1 MTHKTHRYFCH
12 LLLLASLF
20 CTAVHFFFLFHASP
34 ARDDFNRASVAG
46 PLVKSVIEFHQTW
59 SGRWSAT
66 ALQIAL
72 GRNFDLIGH
81 YPALIFPFTLIFFLG
96 CLGFISLVAAPSA
109 TRFARIGLAWLLSC
123 LIWLNL
129 PEPGEVLYWLT
140 GAVEYLLPV
149 MLGVIV
155 LAWLARAEASRPT
168 LRYIHAAGLALAT
181 LFMTGLHDILGL
193 YFICVLLLILIYRLA
208 RKMKA
213 GLLPLL
219 IAVAA
224 AGFLLTIAT
233 PGVSAR
239 RAAYAS
245 LAPEAGGLLL
255 RGLLK
260 TAQIFCA
267 QFLLAPS
274 LILGSLLVLAAGAG
288 RQLGPRWLERDRAFF
303 RIAFPILAIASPLG
317 LMLVVML
324 GGLYDPPPRLVDAAF
339 IIFVF
344 GWVLGLIAWMPPEP
358 VTLAPRARRLLSAAF
373 VLFILAFF
381 TSGNSYRAASDA
393 VMRLRPYARAT
404 HARTAQMRSAA
415 ADPRARVTLAPL
427 PRRPLLYPDAEIS
440 PDPGH
445 PLNRGY
451 AAFFGVAS
459 VRLNDPHAR

>member
-1 MTHKTHRYFCH
+1 MAWCV
-12 LLLLASLF
+12 
-20 CTAVHFFFLFHASP
+20 AVHLFFLFHASP

-46 PLVKSVIEFHQTW
+46 PLVQSVIQFHQTW

-72 GRNFDLIGH
+72 GRNFDPIGH
-81 YPALIFPFTLIFFLG
+81 YPALMIPFTLIFFLG
-96 CLGFISLVAAPSA
+96 CLSFISLVAAPSA
-109 TRFARIGLAWLLSC
+109 TRLARFGLAWLLSC

-149 MLGVIV
+149 MSGVIL
-155 LAWLARAEASRPT
+155 LAWLARAEASRPP
-168 LRYIHAAGLALAT
+168 LRYIHAAGLAIAT
-181 LFMTGLHDILGL
+181 LFMTGLHDVIGL
-193 YFICVLLLILIYRLA
+193 YFLCVLLLILIYRLA
-208 RKMKA
+208 CKMKA

-224 AGFLLTIAT
+224 VGFLLTIAT

-255 RGLLK
+255 RGILK
-260 TAQIFCA
+260 TVQIFCA

-274 LILGSLLVLAAGAG
+274 LILGSVIVLVGGAG
-288 RQLGPRWLERDRAFF
+288 RMVGPRWIERDRAFF
-303 RIAFPILAIASPLG
+303 RLAFPVLAIVSPLG

-324 GGLYDPPPRLVDAAF
+324 GGLYDPPPRLADAAF
-339 IIFVF
+339 IIFIF
-344 GWVLGLIAWMPPEP
+344 GWVLSLIAWMPTKLEM
-358 VTLAPRARRLLSAAF
+358 AISPRARGLIAIAGFLF
-373 VLFILAFF
+373 VLSFF

-415 ADPRARVTLAPL
+415 ADPRACVTLAPL
-427 PRRPLLYPDAEIS
+427 PQRPLLYPDAEIS
-440 PDPGH
+440 ADPGH

-459 VRLNDPHAR
+459 VRLNAPHAR